1 MPKLYLNRQE
11 LDGALEA
18 PQEIVD
24 DPTWHELGAALEAE
38 TEVAPAV
45 SLPSNHPL
53 YILYTSGTT
62 GDPKGIVR
70 DHGGT
75 TVALNYALHDVYNF

>member
-1 MPKLYLNRQE
+1 MPKLYLNRKE
-11 LDGALEA
+11 LDGKIEA
-18 PQEIVD
+18 SQEIRD
-24 DPTWHELGAALEAE
+24 DPTYHDMHESMEAE
-38 TEVAPAV
+38 TEIAEAE
-45 SLPSNHPL
+45 SLPSSHPL